1 MSKKLEDVGICVFDA
16 YGTLFDVAAAAAA
29 CKDEI
34 GDKWADLADL
44 WRTKQLNYTWLRSL
58 MDEYVGF
65 WQVTED
71 ALDYALAT
79 LEMKD
84 DALKKKLRLQ
94 MPKGLFMPVERRDL
108 LELLLVQDKAAN
120 QAKDISG
127 IIVGRKMNFP
137 GAMAEL
143 LPAYVTRCEDACRQ
157 AKTVIDELDELVE
170 TGFAGKE
177 IEIVAS
183 IINELD
189 AIEKDTDKIQI
200 KIRAALMKV
209 EQNLPPVDVIFF
221 YKVIEGIGEVAD
233 ISQRIGSRV
242 ELLLAK

>member
-1 MSKKLEDVGICVFDA
+1 MASNYFSKIFGRSPFVAMQEHMGIVDQCVSLLTSFFKAILAGDHTRAKEVYREIGKLENKADV
-16 YGTLFDVAAAAAA
+16 
-29 CKDEI
+29 
-34 GDKWADLADL
+34 
-44 WRTKQLNYTWLRSL
+44 
-58 MDEYVGF
+58 
-65 WQVTED
+65 
-71 ALDYALAT
+71 
-79 LEMKD
+79 
-84 DALKKKLRLQ
+84 LKKKLRLH
-94 MPKGLFMPVERRDL
+94 MPKGLFMPVARRDL

-137 GAMAEL
+137 KAMAEL
-143 LPAYVTRCEDACRQ
+143 LPGYVRRCEDACRQ
-157 AKTVIDELDELVE
+157 AKTVIDQLDELVE

-200 KIRAALMKV
+200 KIRAALMKI

-221 YKVIEGIGEVAD
+221 YKVIEAIGEVAD